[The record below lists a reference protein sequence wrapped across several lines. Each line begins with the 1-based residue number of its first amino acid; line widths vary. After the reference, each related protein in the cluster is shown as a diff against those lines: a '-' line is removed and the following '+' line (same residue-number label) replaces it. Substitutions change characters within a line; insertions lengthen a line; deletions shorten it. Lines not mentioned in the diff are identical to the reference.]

1 MLKIMATLK
10 AELPA
15 HCRVVNRG
23 SYADV
28 YFKVHPKDRPDGWKP
43 SIPLGRTDQDSFD
56 TILEKAKKVSDEY
69 EAFLMGV
76 TTIKT
81 GSLPDLITKFKKSEL
96 WHSWKPANQKE
107 YHYYFE
113 TIREWSEKAGHAH
126 VSLMTVKSINKWLS
140 GFSETPS
147 RRKRLL
153 LSLKRLLD
161 LAVNEGE
168 IESNPAKKITLP
180 PVGKPKRLKKLWSE
194 KEIDAFVSACDAA
207 GRTSLGTIALTMI
220 ESAQRLSDVVFMVYG
235 RDYKDGHLHY
245 IQSKTGKS
253 VWLPCT
259 EKLKARYKAYPP
271 HGIAMFINEC
281 TGKQWTVSNV
291 SHVARKIL
299 DEIGM
304 EGYILKELRNSQTT
318 YLLELGCEI
327 PEMAAMT
334 GHSLQTAQK
343 MFDQHYAETR
353 SKILAEKV
361 VKRIDDF
368 RKSNTKSNTRGNT
381 NDSRN

>member
-1 MLKIMATLK
+1 M
-10 AELPA
+10 
-15 HCRVVNRG
+15 
-23 SYADV
+23 
-28 YFKVHPKDRPDGWKP
+28 VHPKDRPEGWKP
-43 SIPLGRTDQDSFD
+43 SIHLGRIDKDNFQD
-56 TILEKAKKVSDEY
+56 ILNKANAVFDEY
-69 EAFLMGV
+69 EVFRSGI

-81 GSLPDLITKFKKSEL
+81 GSLPDLITKFKNSEL

-113 TIREWSEKAGHAH
+113 TIRDWSEKAGHAH
-126 VSLMTVKSINKWLS
+126 VRLMTVKSINNWLK
-140 GFSETPS
+140 GFKETPS

-168 IESNPAKKITLP
+168 LDSNPAKKITLP
-180 PVGKPKRLKKLWSE
+180 PVGKPKRLKKLWNE
-194 KEIDAFVSACDAA
+194 QDIDRFVKACDER
-207 GRTSLGTIALTMI
+207 GRHSLGTIALTMI
-220 ESAQRLSDVVFMVYG
+220 ETAQRLSDVVFMQYG

-245 IQSKTGKS
+245 IQQKTGQS

-259 EKLKARYKAYPP
+259 EKLMARYKAYPP
-271 HGIAMFINEC
+271 QIVMFVNEQ

-299 DEIGM
+299 DDIGM

-318 YLLELGCEI
+318 YLLELGCEV
-327 PEMAAMT
+327 PEIASMT

-361 VKRIDDF
+361 VRKIDNF
-368 RKSNTKSNTRGNT
+368 RKSKTKSKT
-381 NDSRN
+381 